1 MHRPKELPVRGLP
14 GEEHARQWL
23 HARLAGAGVIRVG
36 LGHHRRCEL
45 IHGGRVRAGGAVGVG
60 APEEGIGPPARAPDA
75 EAALQADGWECIQH
89 ALHPAV
95 DLPAR
100 RP

>member
-1 MHRPKELPVRGLP
+1 MHGPKELPVRGLP
-14 GEEHARQWL
+14 GEEHARQRL
-23 HARLAGAGVIRVG
+23 HARLARVGVIRVG
-36 LGHHRRCEL
+36 LRHHRRCKL
-45 IHGGRVRAGGAVGVG
+45 IHGGRVRA
-60 APEEGIGPPARAPDA
+60 APEEGVGAPARAPDA
-75 EAALQADGWECIQH
+75 EAALQADGWECVKH